1 MRAGWFEDATA
12 RSAVGREARTVA
24 WDATPLGPP
33 SSWPQSLRHAVR
45 LCFSTR
51 FAVMM
56 VWGPDLTMIYN
67 DGYREM
73 LGSDKHPG
81 ALGASARVVWGEIW
95 DDISPLFD
103 TVLTTGQPTLSRD
116 LYLLMNRSGY
126 DEETY
131 FTFSYSPLSDDDGR
145 IVGVL
150 DIATETTQGVVNHRR
165 LATLGAVHAALPT
178 TFTDLRRFA
187 LPVVKALSMSPDI
200 SRAAVYD
207 VNGPG
212 VVLESGEAQEA
223 DELALVVRAVRS
235 GRRQVAHGMVV
246 KPVRSDRGSG
256 MLAVLVL
263 RGTTVRPWD
272 EDYIRFMVVLSRTV
286 DAALRD
292 GVRRRAHDDALR
304 LRAVRLEEERARAT
318 EVSLALQRAVL
329 TDPPQFDDLEVV
341 VHYQPAA
348 AERDIGGD
356 WYDAFATHDGSTT
369 LVIGDVIGHDLGAAV
384 VMGQLRALVRAIG
397 YDSQETPARVL
408 ERVDAAI
415 DGLALGS
422 AAMATVLVACVEQ
435 TPGQQPGR
443 LRTVRWSSAGH
454 PPPILVRA
462 DGTCEI
468 LTVRNDLLLGMDP
481 GAPRRDH
488 TVDIGPG
495 DTLVLYTDGLIE
507 TRDSG
512 LHARLDKLA
521 GVLEGTHTADLG
533 SVVRTALSGMLS
545 AAADDD
551 VAIVMVRATPPGGTS
566 SGRDPIEAG
575 SATAVGQTRPPGST
589 KAPERPARAAPTRSK
604 EQQR

>member
-24 WDATPLGPP
+24 WEATPLGPP
-33 SSWPQSLRHAVR
+33 SSWPESLRHAVR

-81 ALGASARVVWGEIW
+81 ALGAPARVVWGEIW

-103 TVLTTGQPTLSRD
+103 TVLTTGQSTLSRD

-131 FTFSYSPLSDDDGR
+131 FTFSYSPLWDDDGR

-150 DIATETTQGVVNHRR
+150 DIATETTQEVVNQRR
-165 LATLGAVHAALPT
+165 LATLGEVNAALPT
-178 TFTDLRRFA
+178 TFTNLRSFA
-187 LPVVKALSMSPDI
+187 LPVVEALSTSPDI

-207 VNGPG
+207 VTGPE
-212 VVLESGEAQEA
+212 VALASGEAQEA
-223 DELALVVRAVRS
+223 EELALVARALRS
-235 GRRQVAHGMVV
+235 GRRQVAHGTVV

-256 MLAVLVL
+256 MLAALVL
-263 RGTTVRPWD
+263 RGTKVRPWD
-272 EDYIRFMVVLSRTV
+272 EDYVRFMDVLSTTV
-286 DAALRD
+286 ASALRD
-292 GVRRRAHDDALR
+292 AVRRRAHDDALR

-329 TDPPQFDDLEVV
+329 TEPPQFDGLEVV
-341 VHYQPAA
+341 VHYQPTA

-356 WYDAFATHDGSTT
+356 WYDAFATRDGSTT

-384 VMGQLRALVRAIG
+384 MMGQLRALVRAIG

-422 AAMATVLVACVEQ
+422 AATATALVARVEQ
-435 TPGQQPGR
+435 TPGQLPGR

-481 GAPRRDH
+481 AAPRRDH

-512 LHARLDKLA
+512 LRARLDQLA

-533 SVVRTALSGMLS
+533 TVVRTALSGMLS
-545 AAADDD
+545 ATADDD
-551 VAIVMVRATPPGGTS
+551 VAIVMVRVTPP
-566 SGRDPIEAG
+566 D
-575 SATAVGQTRPPGST
+575 
-589 KAPERPARAAPTRSK
+589 AAAA
-604 EQQR
+604 

>member
-1 MRAGWFEDATA
+1 MGAEWFEDATA

-33 SSWPQSLRHAVR
+33 STWPQSLRHAVR

-51 FAVMM
+51 FPVMM
-56 VWGPDLTMIYN
+56 VWGPDLTLIYN

-73 LGSDKHPG
+73 LGTDKHPG
-81 ALGASARVVWGEIW
+81 AQGAPARVVWAEIW
-95 DDISPLFD
+95 DEIGPLFD
-103 TVLTTGQPTLSRD
+103 TVLTTGRPTLSRD
-116 LYLLMNRSGY
+116 LFLLMNRSGY

-150 DIATETTQGVVNHRR
+150 DIATETTHEVVNQRR
-165 LATLGAVHAALPT
+165 LAALGEVQAALPT
-178 TFTDLRRFA
+178 TFTHLRNFA
-187 LPVVKALSMSPDI
+187 LPVVKALSACPDI
-200 SRAAVYD
+200 SRAAVYG
-207 VNGPG
+207 VTGPQ
-212 VVLESGEAQEA
+212 VVLESGEAREA
-223 DELALVVRAVRS
+223 DELDLVVRAFRS
-235 GRRQVAHGMVV
+235 GRRQVVPGMVV

-256 MLAVLVL
+256 VLAVLVL
-263 RGTTVRPWD
+263 RATAVRPWD
-272 EDYIRFMVVLSRTV
+272 ADYARFMVVMSTTV
-286 DAALRD
+286 AAALRD
-292 GVRRRAHDDALR
+292 VVRRRAHDDALR
-304 LRAVRLEEERARAT
+304 LRALRSEQERARAT

-329 TDPPQFDDLEVV
+329 TDPPKFDDLEVV

-356 WYDAFATHDGSTT
+356 WYDAFATRDGSTFV
-369 LVIGDVIGHDLGAAV
+369 VIGDVIGHDLGAAV

-408 ERVDAAI
+408 QRVDAAI

-422 AAMATVLVACVEQ
+422 AATATALVARVER
-435 TPGQQPGR
+435 TPGQRPGR

-454 PPPILVRA
+454 PPPIVVRA
-462 DGTCEI
+462 DGRSEI
-468 LTVRNDLLLGMDP
+468 LAVRNDLLLGMDP

-512 LHARLDKLA
+512 LRARLDQLA
-521 GVLEGTHTADLG
+521 RVLEGTHTADLG
-533 SVVRTALSGMLS
+533 SVVQTALSGMLE
-545 AAADDD
+545 ATADDD
-551 VAIVMVRATPPGGTS
+551 VAIVMVRATPDG
-566 SGRDPIEAG
+566 G
-575 SATAVGQTRPPGST
+575 SAVGP
-589 KAPERPARAAPTRSK
+589 
-604 EQQR
+604 

>member
-1 MRAGWFEDATA
+1 MRAGWFEEATA
-12 RSAVGREARTVA
+12 LSAVGREARTVA

-33 SSWPQSLRHAVR
+33 SSWPESLRHAAR

-51 FAVMM
+51 FAVLIA
-56 VWGPDLTMIYN
+56 WGPDLTMIYN
-67 DGYREM
+67 DGYREI
-73 LGSDKHPG
+73 LGSDKHPA
-81 ALGASARVVWGEIW
+81 ALGAPVRVVWGEIW

-103 TVLTTGQPTLSRD
+103 TVLTTGQPTHNRD
-116 LYLLMNRSGY
+116 LYLLVNRSGY

-131 FTFSYSPLSDDDGR
+131 FTFSLSPLWDDDGR
-145 IVGVL
+145 IVGL
-150 DIATETTQGVVNHRR
+150 MAIATETTQEVVNQRR
-165 LATLGAVHAALPT
+165 LATLGEVHAALPT

-187 LPVVKALSMSPDI
+187 LPVVRALSMSRDI
-200 SRAAVYD
+200 SRTAVYD
-207 VNGPG
+207 VSGPQ

-246 KPVRSDRGSG
+246 EPVRSDRGSG

-263 RGTTVRPWD
+263 RGIAVRPWD
-272 EDYIRFMVVLSRTV
+272 EDYIRFMVVLSTTI

-292 GVRRRAHDDALR
+292 AVRRRAHDDALR

-318 EVSLALQRAVL
+318 EVSLALQRAIL

-356 WYDAFATHDGSTT
+356 WYDAFATRDGSTT

-384 VMGQLRALVRAIG
+384 MMGQLRALVRAIG
-397 YDSQETPARVL
+397 YDSQDTPARVL

-422 AAMATVLVACVEQ
+422 TATATALVARVEQ
-435 TPGQQPGR
+435 TPGQLPGR

-462 DGTCEI
+462 DGRCEI
-468 LTVRNDLLLGMDP
+468 LAVHNDLLLGMDP
-481 GAPRRDH
+481 EAPRRDH
-488 TVDIGPG
+488 AVNIGPG
-495 DTLVLYTDGLIE
+495 DTLVLYTDGLVE

-512 LHARLDKLA
+512 LRARLDQLA
-521 GVLEGTHTADLG
+521 GVLAGTHTADLA
-533 SVVRTALSGMLS
+533 SVVRTALSMLS
-545 AAADDD
+545 ATADDD
-551 VAIVMVRATPPGGTS
+551 VAIVMVRVTPHGTS
-566 SGRDPIEAG
+566 SGRDAIEAG
-575 SATAVGQTRPPGST
+575 SATAVGQTRTPGST
-589 KAPERPARAAPTRSK
+589 RAPRAARPGRVPRSK
-604 EQQR
+604 EQPR

>member
-1 MRAGWFEDATA
+1 MEPGWFEEATA
-12 RSAVGREARTVA
+12 RCAVGHEARTVA

-33 SSWPQSLRHAVR
+33 STWPESLRHAVR

-51 FAVMM
+51 FAVLIA
-56 VWGPDLTMIYN
+56 WGPDLTMIYN

-73 LGSDKHPG
+73 LGSDKHPA
-81 ALGASARVVWGEIW
+81 ALGAPVRVVWSEIW
-95 DDISPLFD
+95 DVISPLFD
-103 TVLTTGQPTLSRD
+103 MVLTTGQPTHRRD

-131 FTFSYSPLSDDDGR
+131 FTFSYSPLWDDDGR

-150 DIATETTQGVVNHRR
+150 AIATETTQEVVNRRR
-165 LATLGAVHAALPT
+165 LATLGRVHAALPT

-207 VNGPG
+207 VSGPR
-212 VVLESGEAQEA
+212 VVLECGEAQEA
-223 DELALVVRAVRS
+223 DELALVARALRS
-235 GRRQVAHGMVV
+235 GRRQVAHGAVV
-246 KPVRSDRGSG
+246 KPMRSDRDSG
-256 MLAVLVL
+256 MLAALVL
-263 RGTTVRPWD
+263 RGTKVRPWD
-272 EDYIRFMVVLSRTV
+272 EDYVRFMEVLSTTV
-286 DAALRD
+286 AAALRD
-292 GVRRRAHDDALR
+292 AVRRRAHDDALR
-304 LRAVRLEEERARAT
+304 LRAMRLEEERARAT

-329 TDPPQFDDLEVV
+329 TDPPQFDDLKVV
-341 VHYQPAA
+341 VHYQPAG

-356 WYDAFATHDGSTT
+356 WYDAFAMRDGSTT

-384 VMGQLRALVRAIG
+384 MMGQLRALVRAIG

-422 AAMATVLVACVEQ
+422 AARATALLARVER
-435 TPGQQPGR
+435 TPGQRPGR
-443 LRTVRWSSAGH
+443 RRTVRWSSAGH

-462 DGTCEI
+462 DGTSEI
-468 LTVRNDLLLGMDP
+468 VAVRNDLLLGMDP

-507 TRDSG
+507 TRDTS
-512 LHARLDKLA
+512 LRARLDQLA

-533 SVVRTALSGMLS
+533 SVVRAVLSGMLP
-545 AAADDD
+545 ATADDD
-551 VAIVMVRATPPGGTS
+551 VAIVMVRIPT
-566 SGRDPIEAG
+566 SGRL
-575 SATAVGQTRPPGST
+575 
-589 KAPERPARAAPTRSK
+589 
-604 EQQR
+604 